1 MSHDAYS
8 ALSDVTRRR
17 ILEALRGGPRPVGEL
32 VTELQVSQPT
42 VSKHLKVL
50 RDAGMV
56 GTRPQGQKRF
66 YSLTAQPLTEVVDWV
81 ETLIAAA
88 ATGPAEQDPQVEQ
101 AQQTEPAAPRPTA
114 APAAEMDPG
123 APEGDDD
130 AAGVEDVA
138 HDPEADGSAPET
150 EPVAAQSAESDDD
163 AVTASANEASR
174 AGTTDAAPLRAEP
187 DERALPWFTARV
199 TEITEKDEG
208 DVVEPDCEE
217 AAEDAG
223 TGETARDSAA
233 ADEARDAVDAAE
245 AESGEGSPGPEEEV
259 EQGESQIT
267 GDTLDSDVHAAPA
280 AQPEAADGAEP
291 RDVAPRTT
299 SPEVFT
305 SENTEQ
311 LRPRGGAHRRQS
323 GLLSTLTG
331 LRRRGR
337 GTRRD

>member
-1 MSHDAYS
+1 M
-8 ALSDVTRRR
+8 
-17 ILEALRGGPRPVGEL
+17 
-32 VTELQVSQPT
+32 
-42 VSKHLKVL
+42 
-50 RDAGMV
+50 
-56 GTRPQGQKRF
+56 
-66 YSLTAQPLTEVVDWV
+66 
-81 ETLIAAA
+81 
-88 ATGPAEQDPQVEQ
+88 
-101 AQQTEPAAPRPTA
+101 
-114 APAAEMDPG
+114 
-123 APEGDDD
+123 
-130 AAGVEDVA
+130 
-138 HDPEADGSAPET
+138 
-150 EPVAAQSAESDDD
+150 
-163 AVTASANEASR
+163 
-174 AGTTDAAPLRAEP
+174 
-187 DERALPWFTARV
+187 

-208 DVVEPDCEE
+208 DVVEPDGEE

-259 EQGESQIT
+259 EQGESQVT
-267 GDTLDSDVHAAPA
+267 GDTLDTDVHAAPA
-280 AQPEAADGAEP
+280 AQLEAADGAEP

-305 SENTEQ
+305 SENAEQ